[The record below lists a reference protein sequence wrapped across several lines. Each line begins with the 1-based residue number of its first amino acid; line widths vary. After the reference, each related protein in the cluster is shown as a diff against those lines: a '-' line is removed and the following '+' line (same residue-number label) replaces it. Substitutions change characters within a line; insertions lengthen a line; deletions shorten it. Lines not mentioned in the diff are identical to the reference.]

1 MLRAVSNPLTS
12 LSDRERVVAAKF
24 AEGMTY
30 REIGETLFIAPTTV
44 RTHLSAIYRKLNVRS
59 KVALAALLADHRQQ
73 DLGQARSDGLSTD
86 ESGPPIVAVLP
97 FDNLSGEERWTR
109 IADGLSADLI
119 VDLTRYRDL
128 AVIARQTML
137 SYKGRRVDVRALG
150 RELNADYVIEGSF
163 QVDGQRVRIRVQLVD
178 AHTGVDVWTV
188 RYDRSAN
195 NLFAMLDSVT
205 ENVINVLATGHGQLA
220 NLRRDAARRKPP
232 ASLQAYDCY
241 LLGLEQKHL
250 FTRESNKEA
259 IRLLA
264 RAIELDPGLA
274 RAWTALAT
282 AHAVDAINGFTDNV
296 SGSIESWSKCVKQAL
311 ALDPADFYARIMLAD
326 LRALQGDVEAA
337 VEEHDRVLAAAPND
351 ADSLA
356 FLAGSLALVGSDP
369 MGGYEL
375 AKRAVRLNPHVPWYY
390 GMLARC
396 SYVLGLYREAL
407 VALRQSAPDSPATLL
422 FLAMT
427 HAMLNETPQ
436 VARINSRLK
445 YEFPD
450 FTPEVFISTYP
461 VTNPVAIAA
470 IREGARRAGLA

>member
-1 MLRAVSNPLTS
+1 M
-12 LSDRERVVAAKF
+12 
-24 AEGMTY
+24 
-30 REIGETLFIAPTTV
+30 
-44 RTHLSAIYRKLNVRS
+44 
-59 KVALAALLADHRQQ
+59 
-73 DLGQARSDGLSTD
+73 
-86 ESGPPIVAVLP
+86 
-97 FDNLSGEERWTR
+97 
-109 IADGLSADLI
+109 
-119 VDLTRYRDL
+119 
-128 AVIARQTML
+128 
-137 SYKGRRVDVRALG
+137 
-150 RELNADYVIEGSF
+150 
-163 QVDGQRVRIRVQLVD
+163 
-178 AHTGVDVWTV
+178 
-188 RYDRSAN
+188 
-195 NLFAMLDSVT
+195 
-205 ENVINVLATGHGQLA
+205 
-220 NLRRDAARRKPP
+220 
-232 ASLQAYDCY
+232 QAYDCY

-250 FTRESNKEA
+250 FARESNKEA

-311 ALDPADFYARIMLAD
+311 ALDPADVYARIMLAD

-396 SYVLGLYREAL
+396 SYVQGLYRESL

-422 FLAMT
+422 FLAMA